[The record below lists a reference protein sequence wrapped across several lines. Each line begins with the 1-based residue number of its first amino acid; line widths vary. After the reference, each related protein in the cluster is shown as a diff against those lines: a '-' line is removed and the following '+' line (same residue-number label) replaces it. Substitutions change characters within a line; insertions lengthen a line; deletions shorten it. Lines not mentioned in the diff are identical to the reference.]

1 MKNLKKILLCGV
13 SLAAV
18 VIFGLSFLAKIT
30 LTTMGNV
37 VFQYKNVIWGTTMDN
52 IKLGPAIAPMIGVI
66 LILVGGL
73 CIGCMAL
80 AGDKLLKKELHVRIA
95 IIAGAVLMMVGGLLL
110 FFTKDS
116 LAAAYCRVDPHVTKQ
131 QVLSF
136 WNGMNPKTTVSV
148 ILGIVAILV
157 GIAGCGAEVFVKE
170 K

>member
-66 LILVGGL
+66 LILAGGL

-95 IIAGAVLMMVGGLLL
+95 IIASAVLMMVGGLLL

-116 LAAAYCRVDPHVTKQ
+116 LAAAYGRVDPHATKQ
-131 QVLSF
+131 QVLSL
-136 WNGMNPKTTVSV
+136 WNEMHPKTTVSV
-148 ILGIVAILV
+148 ILGIVAILA
-157 GIAGCGAEVFVKE
+157 GIAGCGAEVFIKE